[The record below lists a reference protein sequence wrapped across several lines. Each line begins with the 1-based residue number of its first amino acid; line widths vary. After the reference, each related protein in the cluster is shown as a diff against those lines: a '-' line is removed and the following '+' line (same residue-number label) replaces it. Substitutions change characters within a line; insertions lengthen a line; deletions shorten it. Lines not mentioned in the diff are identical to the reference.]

1 MDEMVTGEMSAT
13 QTVNSTDEA
22 IGESREPPLS
32 CGSVLKPDGVD
43 YKIAATLSYIAVCSP
58 L

>member
-1 MDEMVTGEMSAT
+1 MTGEMSAT